1 MTVRILRNF
10 FSVYNFLFSKFL
22 LRKNCKF
29 GQFRICSLA
38 YSRFFTTEKPLC
50 GRGEGVIIPTPQL
63 NGFFSP
69 HSPSMF
75 SRILFVL
82 LMDMVKLDIFECS
95 TKGIFFSSSNFGEKY
110 ISICPFGPIYGRG
123 KYTPLGL
130 LPRVTR
136 GSLTNLN

>member
-10 FSVYNFLFSKFL
+10 FSVYNFLFFKFL

-29 GQFRICSLA
+29 RQFRICSLA
-38 YSRFFTTEKPLC
+38 YSRFFNSEKPLC
-50 GRGEGVIIPTPQL
+50 GRGGEVNIPTPQL
-63 NGFFSP
+63 NGFFST
-69 HSPSMF
+69 HKPSMF

-110 ISICPFGPIYGRG
+110 ISICPFWTYIWGG
-123 KYTPLGL
+123 
-130 LPRVTR
+130 
-136 GSLTNLN
+136 

>member
-10 FSVYNFLFSKFL
+10 FSVYNFLFFKFL

-29 GQFRICSLA
+29 RQFRICSLA
-38 YSRFFTTEKPLC
+38 YSRFFNSEKPLC
-50 GRGEGVIIPTPQL
+50 GRGGVNIPTPQL
-63 NGFFSP
+63 NGFFST
-69 HSPSMF
+69 HKPSMF

-82 LMDMVKLDIFECS
+82 LMNMVKLDIFECS

-123 KYTPLGL
+123 KYIP
-130 LPRVTR
+130 PRTVTY
-136 GSLTNLN
+136 SHAWQQPT